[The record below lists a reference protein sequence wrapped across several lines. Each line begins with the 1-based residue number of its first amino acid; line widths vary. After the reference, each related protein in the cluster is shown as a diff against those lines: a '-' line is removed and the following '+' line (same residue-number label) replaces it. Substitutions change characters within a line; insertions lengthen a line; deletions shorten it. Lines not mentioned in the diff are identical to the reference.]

1 MNLPT
6 MSVGGQSF
14 TINIAERVATDD
26 PRAQVFGTG
35 VTIHRPDDVRG
46 DSVNQVMVGGRFDSL
61 TEWVDDR
68 RAQSDADAVSAQNL
82 DIAEAQAT
90 HGVPVTE
97 PVVAVA
103 A

>member
-1 MNLPT
+1 MSKKRLTFNL
-6 MSVGGQSF
+6 F
-14 TINIAERVATDD
+14 DRVKTDD
-26 PRAQVFGTG
+26 PRANVFALG

-46 DSVNQVMVGGRFDSL
+46 DSVNQLCVGARLDFV
-61 TEWVDDR
+61 TEALAAR
-68 RAQSDADAVSAQNL
+68 RAKSDADAVSAQNL

>member
-1 MNLPT
+1 MSKKRLTFNL
-6 MSVGGQSF
+6 F
-14 TINIAERVATDD
+14 DRVKTDD
-26 PRAQVFGTG
+26 PRANVFALG

-46 DSVNQVMVGGRFDSL
+46 DSVNQLMVGGRFDSL

-68 RAQSDADAVSAQNL
+68 RAKSDADAVSAQNL

-97 PVVAVA
+97 PVVAVPA
-103 A
+103 